1 ANHTL
6 LALKQLRKFRT
17 ADLSSGFNLI
27 LIDPPWENGS
37 AHQKLMYPTLP
48 NHYLFSL
55 PIKQLVHSDG
65 ALVAL
70 WMTIRER
77 LQRFIDEELFPS
89 YGVTYA
95 ATIFWL
101 KVKLDGSLITYIDLF
116 HHRPYECLLL
126 DYCDGKGAGS
136 ELLYSPLARTA

>member
-1 ANHTL
+1 
-6 LALKQLRKFRT
+6 
-17 ADLSSGFNLI
+17 
-27 LIDPPWENGS
+27 
-37 AHQKLMYPTLP
+37 MYPTLP

-70 WMTIRER
+70 WVTIRER

-101 KVKLDGSLITYIDLF
+101 KVIHYL
-116 HHRPYECLLL
+116 
-126 DYCDGKGAGS
+126 S
-136 ELLYSPLARTA
+136 ELPLQGSSSSSSSTRSCPISSSRTRSSNSSHRRESGIVGEKEEGILSPDYGHFAALAPLLTKEGPPVAARHQRQ